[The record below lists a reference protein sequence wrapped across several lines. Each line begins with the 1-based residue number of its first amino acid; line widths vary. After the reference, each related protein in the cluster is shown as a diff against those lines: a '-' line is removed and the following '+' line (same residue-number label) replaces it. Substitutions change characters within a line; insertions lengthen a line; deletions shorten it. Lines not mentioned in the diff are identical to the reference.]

1 MASKYLQ
8 KFPIPQSFNE
18 ILYEFSREILREQP
32 IDIIEFGAAYFKA
45 KETGQNFEW
54 DPTKSNQPKPADY
67 PRVKGHY
74 IEESKPMTA
83 ASEARKEVKSQFS
96 ERSIGGKSEASAK
109 SNASIGS
116 EARAKIYVDDV
127 VTRIFQNALAESN

>member
-8 KFPIPQSFNE
+8 KFPIPQTFQE

-45 KETGQNFEW
+45 KETGKNFEW

-67 PRVKGHY
+67 PRVKGAGVVESSRTAKAETH
-74 IEESKPMTA
+74 EE
-83 ASEARKEVKSQFS
+83 ERKDM
-96 ERSIGGKSEASAK
+96 ASAF
-109 SNASIGS
+109 S
-116 EARAKIYVDDV
+116 
-127 VTRIFQNALAESN
+127 